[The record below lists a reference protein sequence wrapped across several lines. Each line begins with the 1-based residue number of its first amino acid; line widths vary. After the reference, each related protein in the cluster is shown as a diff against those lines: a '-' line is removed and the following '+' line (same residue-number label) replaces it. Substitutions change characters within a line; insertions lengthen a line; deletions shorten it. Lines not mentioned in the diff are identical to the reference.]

1 MPNACRGSSALNI
14 PTRCETPRAHIWHQQ
29 GDIPQKNTRKDPKIK
44 KKPKAIQVCVFS
56 TQINIITI
64 ENPIRGRSSQI
75 ACLYSLYA
83 MSVLLI
89 IIFIYLRVSRARRRF
104 SVYIY
109 LWHMVREL
117 KRGL

>member
-1 MPNACRGSSALNI
+1 MPNACRGPSALKI
-14 PTRCETPRAHIWHQQ
+14 PTRETPRAHIWHQQ

-64 ENPIRGRSSQI
+64 EKSNQGQVITN
-75 ACLYSLYA
+75 CLFISLGH
-83 MSVLLI
+83 VCEI
-89 IIFIYLRVSRARRRF
+89 HLRVSRARRRF
-104 SVYIY
+104 FLFI
-109 LWHMVREL
+109 WHMVLREV